1 MQEFWT
7 GLGILCAYFIICAS
21 IAMLF
26 RKTIKIPNEIFRK
39 TLHFIL
45 LTSLFVFVYA
55 YQTWWISALTC
66 LCIIA
71 VAYPIL
77 FFFERFKTYSD
88 TVTERKKG
96 ELRSSLI
103 IVFVMF
109 ATVIAVCWGW
119 LGDKVLT
126 LAVIYSWGYGDA
138 LAALIGTR
146 YGKHKIYKKKSL
158 EGTLSMLVTSFVT
171 VSAILLIHN
180 IIPWYGSLITALA
193 VSVVAS
199 AVELY
204 TPDGLDTITCPF
216 ASMAVML
223 PMIMLFGG
231 IV

>member
-7 GLGILCAYFIICAS
+7 GLGVLCAYFLICAS
-21 IAMLF
+21 VALLL
-26 RKTIKIPNEIFRK
+26 RKSIKIPNETFRK
-39 TLHFIL
+39 ILHFIL

-55 YQTWWISALTC
+55 YKTWWISALTC

-71 VAYPIL
+71 LAYPIL
-77 FFFERFKTYSD
+77 FFFERFKTYSE
-88 TVTERKKG
+88 TMTERKKG

-126 LAVIYSWGYGDA
+126 LAVICSWGYGDA

-146 YGKHKIYKKKSL
+146 YGKHKIYKNKSL
-158 EGTLSMLVTSFVT
+158 EGSLAMLTTSLVTVL
-171 VSAILLIHN
+171 VILLIHN
-180 IIPWYGSLITALA
+180 IIPWYGSLITAFA
-193 VSVVAS
+193 VSIA
-199 AVELY
+199 ANTAELY
-204 TPDGLDTITCPF
+204 TPNGLDTITCPF

-223 PMIMLFGG
+223 PMLMLFGG
-231 IV
+231 LG